1 MEVDFLQRNIHW
13 VVLALAAGTFLIV
26 DTIRNFGNK
35 SSLSPLEATL
45 KINRDDAAIIDVR
58 EQGEYAQ
65 GHIPNARHI
74 PLGELDR
81 RMPELEKLKPAP
93 IILCCATGARSRGA
107 AAKLK
112 KAGFDNAFSLTGGL
126 MAWEKAGNP
135 LTTGRKPKGKK
146 A

>member
-1 MEVDFLQRNIHW
+1 LEVDFLQSNMHW
-13 VVLALAAGTFLIV
+13 VVLAIAAATFIVV
-26 DTIRNFGNK
+26 DTIRTLGNK
-35 SSLSPLEATL
+35 SIISPLEATM
-45 KINRDDAAIIDVR
+45 KINRDDAVVIDVR

-81 RMPELEKLKPAP
+81 RTPELEKLKPAP

-112 KAGFDNAFSLTGGL
+112 KAGFDTVFNLRGGL
-126 MAWEKAGNP
+126 VEWEKAGNP

>member
-1 MEVDFLQRNIHW
+1 MEADFLQRNIHW
-13 VVLALAAGTFLIV
+13 VVLALAAATFLIV
-26 DTIRNFGNK
+26 DTIRNLGNK
-35 SSLSPLEATL
+35 SMISPLEATL
-45 KINRDDAAIIDVR
+45 KINRDDAVVIDVR

-74 PLGELDR
+74 PLGELER
-81 RMPELEKLKPAP
+81 RTPELEKFKPAP
-93 IILCCATGARSRGA
+93 IILCCASGARSRGA

-112 KAGFDNAFSLTGGL
+112 KAGFDEVFNLKGGL
-126 MAWEKAGNP
+126 MEWEKAGNP